1 MDTAKSSTGRCRVR
15 TIDDHMVK
23 GDHAPQLTITVL
35 DDPGPGGANRQYSIG
50 SENGPLLFGRISFQ
64 NGSIKEAGVNG
75 ISHEVLLA
83 IIIDRL
89 RSFQAGPYA
98 TALNAEALKHCRAAL
113 LALQMRTHER
123 IKRGVEGTS
132 AK

>member
-1 MDTAKSSTGRCRVR
+1 VR

-35 DDPGPGGANRQYSIG
+35 DEPGPGGANHLYRVSGNYRG
-50 SENGPLLFGRISFQ
+50 SGDAMTFYTDISFQ
-64 NGSIKEAGVNG
+64 NGHIKEAGVNV